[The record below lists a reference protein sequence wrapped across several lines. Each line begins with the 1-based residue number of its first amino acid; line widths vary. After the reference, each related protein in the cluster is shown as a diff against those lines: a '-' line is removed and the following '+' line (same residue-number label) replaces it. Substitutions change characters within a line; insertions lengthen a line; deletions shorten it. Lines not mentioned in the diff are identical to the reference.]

1 MNTRICAENKK
12 VRYEDLGISGVYG
25 VELRERLA
33 QGTV

>member
-1 MNTRICAENKK
+1 MNTGICAEKRK
-12 VRYEDLGISGVYG
+12 VGYKDLGISGVYG